1 MTTSYRYAVVSGNA
15 ATIANYLPADYS
27 VLGPALTEALP
38 EDSDLGYIVRV
49 SKDGCVIVGGHDN
62 AGWTLD
68 GYVLPRLA
76 SGCYGAREID
86 ADTAQTLLGVELPVE
101 SWTPDQMCE
110 WFALC
115 DHEATGTRSHPVL
128 GEVPICD
135 RCAAKVEALA

>member
-76 SGCYGAREID
+76 SGMYGAREID

-101 SWTPDQMCE
+101 SWS
-110 WFALC
+110 A
-115 DHEATGTRSHPVL
+115 
-128 GEVPICD
+128 
-135 RCAAKVEALA
+135 